1 MTISSHERYRD
12 ALTELAG
19 DAAILPIV
27 LEAGERRGWWTS
39 ERQWRRTYG
48 RFMPE
53 AEAFAEIVVVSETP
67 SQELCRIEM
76 FEHLPDDRG
85 RAPDVCLIATGLGWA
100 RVTRFPF
107 DPDLPG
113 LAPLAACATV
123 VRYHP
128 GKRCT
133 LRTMTGNRTV
143 FAKVF
148 ATNRGARVYQ
158 DLVALQRVASKGEL
172 NVVIAEPLSWD
183 ASTRTLW
190 QAALAGQPATG
201 GLRGGQG
208 DDLARRMGKAAA
220 SLTRAQVTPSE
231 VFDGASELTRSRR
244 HAGEVVRRVPA
255 LSDMVTAIV
264 DRLAELHARCPS
276 RDLRPVH
283 GAPHPDQWLDAG
295 SEVGLIDFDR
305 FSLGDPEMDAGVVL
319 GDLDALAE
327 PAVPME
333 RLAAAFLEG
342 YRAAGVTLREPL
354 VQTYRAHPQ
363 LAKVMRA
370 ARAIDPGGDRR
381 AVSLAARTDHLLS
394 DAVRL

>member
-1 MTISSHERYRD
+1 
-12 ALTELAG
+12 
-19 DAAILPIV
+19 
-27 LEAGERRGWWTS
+27 
-39 ERQWRRTYG
+39 
-48 RFMPE
+48 
-53 AEAFAEIVVVSETP
+53 
-67 SQELCRIEM
+67 
-76 FEHLPDDRG
+76 
-85 RAPDVCLIATGLGWA
+85 
-100 RVTRFPF
+100 
-107 DPDLPG
+107 
-113 LAPLAACATV
+113 
-123 VRYHP
+123 
-128 GKRCT
+128 
-133 LRTMTGNRTV
+133 MTGNRTV

-190 QAALAGQPATG
+190 HAALAGQPATG

-208 DDLARRMGKAAA
+208 DDLARRMGKATA
-220 SLTRAQVTPSE
+220 SLTRAKVTPSE
-231 VFDGASELTRSRR
+231 VFDGASELTRSRP

-264 DRLAELHARCPS
+264 DRLAE
-276 RDLRPVH
+276 
-283 GAPHPDQWLDAG
+283 
-295 SEVGLIDFDR
+295 
-305 FSLGDPEMDAGVVL
+305 
-319 GDLDALAE
+319 
-327 PAVPME
+327 PAVPPE

-354 VQTYRAHPQ
+354 VQTYRAHQQ